1 MKQILKVHFQRI
13 LSLFVLCVLCVAMV
27 LGGHSTAPVAYADTV
42 IGDVQMDSSNVMD
55 DLQNSTID
63 GVKFDISNYA
73 FNEDYETQVF
83 MLGEYCYSFYSNLR
97 DNYGLYVYVWNPQA
111 LKFKTNSTLNAI
123 SLRAGADNGAGHT
136 KYMLLYLNQCEIPN
150 YEGLF
155 LKFKVMLSGEQ
166 KEQIFDRLASD
177 KRVYDVSEIE
187 LVLDGNSSADSYF
200 VDTTYTYEGY
210 AKGYGMDVNAES
222 TLVYQDEQSETLSLD
237 VHSTYF
243 YPDGTHS
250 DGITRDVLQSVY
262 FSVPNKYITA
272 YGEMSAVH
280 ATWLDARTAPMLVTG
295 NRDIYDTIYP
305 FLGEYV
311 DGGTREDFEQRAFQ
325 YSIVA
330 TKAVDEAMKDEDMA
344 PYGGYFA
351 YNPYFGMRSGSTNY
365 VNSYDTLVEMLSILF
380 YADGGN
386 AGDYVITAESLLGD
400 GATAGWF
407 ETYTET
413 HGGELVNGRFSKDLF
428 SDVASDFEDITIKA
442 GDTYKL
448 TDNIV
453 SNSAWDALFGN
464 KVQSESFIPVSAI
477 QAVTSADVEKYEKSE
492 FCDEFFVDES
502 DYDDLCAYIETA
514 ESKEEPETVYLFRY
528 KQSEYVSAQATEYER
543 TTQWFVGSGDLG
555 VYSYIDLNAYFAQMW
570 VQLGFDILDVT
581 FSNGVTSKTLGVAM
595 SPIDVA
601 FDGKPPAHWV
611 DDSSNEWWKLVLM
624 VLALII
630 LLVILMPI
638 LPYIAKVV
646 VWIIMLP
653 FKAIAAIVK
662 GIQKA
667 ARKKPKTAA
676 SSPTKAVKAPQ
687 PKTVYV
693 KSDKPKQ
700 GKEKQNK

>member
-1 MKQILKVHFQRI
+1 MQKTIRDNFKHIFALI
-13 LSLFVLCVLCVAMV
+13 VLLVLVLAMCA
-27 LGGHSTAPVAYADTV
+27 GGYIPRAYADTA

-63 GVKFDISNYA
+63 GVKFDISNYVFDENQFA
-73 FNEDYETQVF
+73 QVF
-83 MLGEYCYSFYSNLR
+83 MFAEYCYSFYSNLQ
-97 DNYGLYVYVWNPQA
+97 DNYGLYVYVYNPQR
-111 LKFKTNSTLNAI
+111 LKFKTNSTLNTI
-123 SLRAGADNGAGHT
+123 SIRAGDDDSIGHT

-150 YEGLF
+150 YEGMF

-166 KEQIFDRLASD
+166 KEQIFGRLASD

-187 LVLDGNSSADSYF
+187 LVAEGATQSQYYY
-200 VDTTYTYEGY
+200 VGTKYTFEGY
-210 AKGYGMDVNAES
+210 AKGYGSDMNGES
-222 TLVYQDEQSETLSLD
+222 TLVCSDEQSETLSLD

-330 TKAVDEAMKDEDMA
+330 TKAVDEALKDEDMA

-386 AGDYVITAESLLGD
+386 AGDYVITAESLLGH

-407 ETYTET
+407 ETYTNT
-413 HGGELVNGRFSKDLF
+413 HGGELVNGRYSKDLF
-428 SDVASDFEDITIKA
+428 SEVASEFEDITIKA
-442 GDTYKL
+442 NDTYKL

-581 FSNGVTSKTLGVAM
+581 FSNGLTSKTLGVAM

-638 LPYIAKVV
+638 LPYIIKAV
-646 VWIIMLP
+646 VWVLMIP
-653 FKAIAAIVK
+653 FRLIEAIVNAVK
-662 GIQKA
+662 KRDKPKPKA
-667 ARKKPKTAA
+667 TAYQPKPKTAR
-676 SSPTKAVKAPQ
+676 S
-687 PKTVYV
+687 
-693 KSDKPKQ
+693 KSLAGKPKND
-700 GKEKQNK
+700 K

>member
-1 MKQILKVHFQRI
+1 MKKILKVHFQRI
-13 LSLFVLCVLCVAMV
+13 WSLFVLCVLCVAMFM
-27 LGGHSTAPVAYADTV
+27 GGQMTAPVAYADTA
-42 IGDVQMDSSNVMD
+42 IGDVQMDGSNVMD

-73 FNEDYETQVF
+73 FNKDYETQVF
-83 MLGEYCYSFYSNLR
+83 MLGEYCYSFYDNLR

-111 LKFKTNSTLNAI
+111 LKFKTNSTLNTI
-123 SLRAGADNGAGHT
+123 SLRAGADDGALHT

-187 LVLDGNSSADSYF
+187 LVLDGNSSTDSYF

-222 TLVYQDEQSETLSLD
+222 TLVYQDEQSEILSLD

-311 DGGTREDFEQRAFQ
+311 DGGTREEYENYVFP
-325 YSIVA
+325 YSIIA
-330 TKAVDEAMKDEDMA
+330 TKAAEGLRDDEDTA
-344 PYGGYFA
+344 PYGGYYA
-351 YNPYFGMRSGSTNY
+351 YNPFFGLDAGQTNY
-365 VNSYDTLVEMLSILF
+365 VNSYDTLVYELTILF
-380 YADGGN
+380 LADGLN
-386 AGDYVITAESLLGD
+386 AGTHVIMSEDLFGD
-400 GATAGWF
+400 GETAGWF
-407 ETYTET
+407 ETYTNE
-413 HGGELVNGRFSKDLF
+413 HGGELVNDRYSKDLF
-428 SDVASDFEDITIKA
+428 SEVASEFEDITIKA
-442 GDTYKL
+442 DDTYNL

-453 SNSAWDALFGN
+453 DDSIWNRLFGN
-464 KVQSESFIPVSAI
+464 TVQSENFIPVSAI
-477 QAVTSADVEKYEKSE
+477 QAVTSNDVETYEKSE
-492 FCDEFFVDES
+492 FCDKFFIDES

-528 KQSEYVSAQATEYER
+528 KQSEYVSVQATEYARSTESYLFGG
-543 TTQWFVGSGDLG
+543 TYGCYD
-555 VYSYIDLNAYFAQMW
+555 YIDLNAYFAQMW

-595 SPIDVA
+595 SPIDIA
-601 FDGKPPAHWV
+601 PDGKPPVSWQEEDTAAWWAYVILVVGEVLILWLLQILLHKLCGLPTWV
-611 DDSSNEWWKLVLM
+611 M
-624 VLALII
+624 II
-630 LLVILMPI
+630 LVAVTVVLDIFFIQTWAAGITEL
-638 LPYIAKVV
+638 LSPYLG
-646 VWIIMLP
+646 WLP
-653 FKAIAAIVK
+653 F
-662 GIQKA
+662 
-667 ARKKPKTAA
+667 
-676 SSPTKAVKAPQ
+676 S
-687 PKTVYV
+687 
-693 KSDKPKQ
+693 
-700 GKEKQNK
+700 